1 MVSEYNTLTQ
11 KQMENRFKNHDQEK
25 VTGHDKQTIILDESV
40 TAETDELDATFGG
53 RTDPED
59 DEDVIEDD
67 EDLLEDDDD
76 LIEDDEDLPED
87 DDDLFPI
94 EEDLQDDE
102 DDEY

>member
-1 MVSEYNTLTQ
+1 MVSEYSTLTK

-59 DEDVIEDD
+59 D
-67 EDLLEDDDD
+67 DD
-76 LIEDDEDLPED
+76 LIEDDEDLLED

>member
-1 MVSEYNTLTQ
+1 MVSGYNTLTQ

-59 DEDVIEDD
+59 D
-67 EDLLEDDDD
+67 DD
-76 LIEDDEDLPED
+76 LIEDDEDLLED

>member
-1 MVSEYNTLTQ
+1 
-11 KQMENRFKNHDQEK
+11 MENRFKNHDQEK

-59 DEDVIEDD
+59 D
-67 EDLLEDDDD
+67 DD
-76 LIEDDEDLPED
+76 LIEDDEDLLED